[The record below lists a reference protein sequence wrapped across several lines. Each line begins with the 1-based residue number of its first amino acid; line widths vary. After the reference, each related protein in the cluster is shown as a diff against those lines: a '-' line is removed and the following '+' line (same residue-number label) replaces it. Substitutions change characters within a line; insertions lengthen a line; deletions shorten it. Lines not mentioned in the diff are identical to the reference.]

1 MYRTKV
7 RSHAQVFCNPM
18 QKERFDRGTLPVAI
32 TRPLRDM
39 DYFSS
44 IFAEKSSI
52 LAKKSSIYPQKTPSL
67 KAKKWF

>member
-1 MYRTKV
+1 MTTIKPTSPTTLSV
-7 RSHAQVFCNPM
+7 ASWCV
-18 QKERFDRGTLPVAI
+18 RGTMPQKRVSEGGA
-32 TRPLRDM
+32 LRDM